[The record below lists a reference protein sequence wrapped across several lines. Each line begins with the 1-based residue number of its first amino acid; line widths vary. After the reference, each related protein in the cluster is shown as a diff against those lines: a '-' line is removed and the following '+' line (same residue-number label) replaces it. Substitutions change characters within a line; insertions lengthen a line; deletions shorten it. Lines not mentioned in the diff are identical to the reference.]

1 MFFELAR
8 PNVQIGIGG
17 GGVPVSF
24 KMFKNPIGFLNQDFI
39 PALTTHKFFK
49 NIKVACVGHQ
59 TFGPGFGP
67 LRRRY
72 SCNSRNFRV
81 RSEIATCFST
91 EPVSEPVPMAVYGVL
106 LDLHVSKSSA

>member
-1 MFFELAR
+1 MYR
-8 PNVQIGIGG
+8 SGSG

-39 PALTTHKFFK
+39 PALWTHKCLK
-49 NIKVACVGHQ
+49 NIKVVTDIRHFEPVLDHFGTATVAIHVNVG
-59 TFGPGFGP
+59 F
-67 LRRRY
+67 
-72 SCNSRNFRV
+72 

-91 EPVSEPVPMAVYGVL
+91 EPVSGPVPMAVYGVL